1 MRRRAIRNSRST
13 GADPGAD
20 AKEDS
25 AEAAIRNAMAIQ
37 PNGIAFGP
45 GNNLEGHGDGMRSVA
60 VVYSA
65 GATITPTAP
74 SR

>member
-1 MRRRAIRNSRST
+1 MQTQVKTQLQIIGKDLPRAFVPATVAGII
-13 GADPGAD
+13 
-20 AKEDS
+20 
-25 AEAAIRNAMAIQ
+25 AAIGTA
-37 PNGIAFGP
+37 GFFFIAFGP